1 MTSIRET
8 ASETLHFAAGLGWA
22 NAGGPGAEI
31 TASTTPLAG
40 IAWEP
45 LLQLDAPGW
54 AQVFADNEV
63 DRDFTRKLDRLVAT
77 WLTQEDYRELREIAS
92 KKTSLPVSG
101 AADAVFSDW
110 IDDSACKRLSHLVTG
125 MRFTEHQVPVCYALC
140 NAERAVLSVV
150 DYSRRPQGLSE
161 QGKNCHQTTV
171 CGLPASRQPMF
182 QTASSSA
189 PGVVSQPT
197 ALQARSRS
205 RTDRIEYAN
214 PSLPHSTVGLKA
226 IVPSGYSM
234 MSAVGAPPVRN
245 STPPTPARCGRRDR
259 SGHDCRSRR
268 TGGRRHSRAGLRPSG
283 WLPSALPFQNLA
295 RRTRRNV
302 RR

>member
-8 ASETLHFAAGLGWA
+8 ASETLHFTAGLGWA
-22 NAGGPGAEI
+22 NAEGPEAEI

-140 NAERAVLSVV
+140 NAERAVHSAV

-161 QGKNCHQTTV
+161 QAIAAVKQE
-171 CGLPASRQPMF
+171 LEE
-182 QTASSSA
+182 SA
-189 PGVVSQPT
+189 
-197 ALQARSRS
+197 
-205 RTDRIEYAN
+205 DEYAALA
-214 PSLPHSTVGLKA
+214 SLGILEEPA
-226 IVPSGYSM
+226 E
-234 MSAVGAPPVRN
+234 GA
-245 STPPTPARCGRRDR
+245 T
-259 SGHDCRSRR
+259 
-268 TGGRRHSRAGLRPSG
+268 
-283 WLPSALPFQNLA
+283 
-295 RRTRRNV
+295 
-302 RR
+302 